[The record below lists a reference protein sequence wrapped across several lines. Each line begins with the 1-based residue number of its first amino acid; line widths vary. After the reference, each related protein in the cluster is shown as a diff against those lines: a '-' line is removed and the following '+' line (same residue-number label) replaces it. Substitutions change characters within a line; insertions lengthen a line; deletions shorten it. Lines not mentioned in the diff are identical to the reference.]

1 MKLLN
6 KAETDKA
13 AFDWCQMGAT
23 VVYLKAL
30 VNGEMVNVA
39 MQNLITKETIA
50 MQWDYSQQLNEQD
63 RDI

>member
-6 KAETDKA
+6 KAETQKA
-13 AFDWCQMGAT
+13 AFDWCQMGET

-39 MQNLITKETIA
+39 MQNSVTRETIA
-50 MQWDYSQQLNEQD
+50 MQWDYNQLRKEQD
-63 RDI
+63 NE